1 MSFYRMTMIDPRFYS
16 VGSNAM
22 SITDLCARLDLPS
35 PEGTFGETQVE
46 RPAAL
51 AGSKPGDICFLEG
64 KRHASSLEGAKASAC
79 FVTQKL
85 APAVS
90 EQGIVPI
97 ICKSPKYYLSKAT
110 ALLVAQNETTPS
122 ISKTADIHPSVH
134 IGPGV
139 VIGENVK
146 IGPNSVITYAVIGD
160 GVTVGACSVIGGDGF
175 GVAIGPNGEILPVPH
190 IGRVMIG
197 DRVQIG
203 SNVCVDRGQLGDTTI
218 EEDCQIDN
226 LVQIGHNCHLERG
239 CILAGR
245 VGLSGS
251 CYLEE
256 GVMMGGSA
264 GLADHIRVGKGAR
277 LAAFAG
283 VMHDVPAG
291 ETWSGIPA
299 MPIRQHMK
307 IVAHS
312 KRAVQ
317 SKKTAQAK
325 KADRS

>member
-1 MSFYRMTMIDPRFYS
+1 MSFYPKPMIDPRFYS

-22 SITDLCARLDLPS
+22 SVTDLCARLDLPS
-35 PEGTFGETQVE
+35 PDGSFGETE
-46 RPAAL
+46 ISRPAAL
-51 AGSKPGDICFLEG
+51 KGSQPGDICFLEG
-64 KRHASSLEGAKASAC
+64 KRHVASLAHAKASAC
-79 FVTQKL
+79 FVSPKL

-97 ICKSPKYYLSKAT
+97 VCKSPKYYLAKAT
-110 ALLVAQNETTPS
+110 ALLIEPVETPS
-122 ISKTADIHPSVH
+122 SISETAEIHPSVH

-139 VIGENVK
+139 VIGKNVR
-146 IGPNSVITYAVIGD
+146 IGPNSVVTHSVIGD
-160 GVTVGACSVIGGDGF
+160 DVSIGACSVIGGDGF
-175 GVAIGPNGEILPVPH
+175 GVAVGPKGEILPVPH

-197 DRVQIG
+197 NRVQIG

-307 IVAHS
+307 IVAQS
-312 KRAVQ
+312 KRAI
-317 SKKTAQAK
+317 QAK
-325 KADRS
+325 KSGQTKKAGGS

>member
-22 SITDLCARLDLPS
+22 SVSDLCVRLDLPS
-35 PEGTFGETQVE
+35 PEGTFGETE
-46 RPAAL
+46 IIRPAAL
-51 AGSKPGDICFLEG
+51 KGSKPGDICFLEG
-64 KRHASSLEGAKASAC
+64 KRYVSSLEGAEASAC
-79 FVTQKL
+79 FVSEKL
-85 APAVS
+85 ANHVA

-97 ICKSPKYYLSKAT
+97 VCKAPKYYLSRAT
-110 ALLVAQNETTPS
+110 SLLVTSVETPS
-122 ISKTADIHPSVH
+122 TVSETADIHPSVH

-139 VIGENVK
+139 VIGKDVK
-146 IGPNSVITYAVIGD
+146 IGPNSVITHSVIGD
-160 GVTVGACSVIGGDGF
+160 GVSIGACSVIGGDGF
-175 GVAIGPNGEILPVPH
+175 GVAVSPGGDILPVPH
-190 IGRVMIG
+190 IGRVIIG

-203 SNVCVDRGQLGDTTI
+203 SNVCVDRGQLGDTVI

-239 CILAGR
+239 CMLAGR

-251 CYLEE
+251 CHLEE

-283 VMHDVPAG
+283 VMHDVPPG

-307 IVAHS
+307 IVAQN

-317 SKKTAQAK
+317 SKKAAVK
-325 KADRS
+325 KADPS